1 MAKFNKQ
8 ILGKVRGSLGDIT
21 FRQRNGKTFLST
33 RPDSFTPGA
42 DEKSV
47 ARRGKFSL
55 SIKLASSINSVP
67 ELRSIWDKNKTA
79 GALTFNHIMRT
90 NYKII
95 GSGNDLSGL
104 VKLTPSLGF
113 NAANPV
119 VTYSPS
125 EVKVNLD
132 ALGNTTGIDILNEP
146 SLKLVSVVYL
156 SNPADTS
163 LNKDS
168 FLTFLSESKT
178 TDLTAQ
184 LEFTYALNDVDSQ
197 MLASYQNHKGFFAV
211 VTLNTAGNVV
221 HYSNTFIG

>member
-1 MAKFNKQ
+1 MAKINKQ

-33 RPDSFTPGA
+33 RPGSFTPGA

-67 ELRSIWDKNKTA
+67 ELRSIWDKIKTT
-79 GALTFNHIMRT
+79 GTLTFNHIMRT

-95 GSGNDLSGL
+95 GSENDLSGL
-104 VKLTPSLGF
+104 VKITPSLGF
-113 NAANPV
+113 NVANPV

-132 ALGNTTGIDILNEP
+132 APGTATGIDALQET
-146 SLKLVSVVYL
+146 SLKLVAVIYL
-156 SNPADTS
+156 NNPSDVTLS
-163 LNKDS
+163 KDA
-168 FLTFLSESKT
+168 FLTLSSQAIA
-178 TDLTAQ
+178 TDLAAAI
-184 LEFTYALNDVDSQ
+184 EFTSILTDEKSQ
-197 MLASYQNHKGFFAV
+197 MLTAYQNHKGFFAV
-211 VTLNTAGNVV
+211 VTLDAAGNVV